1 MDIRNKVEV
10 IDNFIPKTY
19 QDMIHQVLMGDEEF
33 EVEDKNDRGFPWYYT
48 EDITAAGSSE
58 SQHRAGFSHQYVSFY
73 DDDDDALPE
82 PFIESEYHRLFV
94 PMLRRVCQHLDIKG
108 MNVIQGRSF
117 LQLPLGLRSTTPDL
131 PHIDM
136 NDKEHLVALYYVC
149 DSEGDTIIY
158 NERKKSLNY
167 TVKEKVTPVK
177 GRIVLFDGSLYH
189 TAEQPKYRSRC
200 VANYNLDY

>member
-1 MDIRNKVEV
+1 MGVHELKIVENFV
-10 IDNFIPKTY
+10 IQDN
-19 QDMIHQVLMGDEEF
+19 EEF

-136 NDKEHLVALYYVC
+136 NDKDIL
-149 DSEGDTIIY
+149 
-158 NERKKSLNY
+158 
-167 TVKEKVTPVK
+167 
-177 GRIVLFDGSLYH
+177 
-189 TAEQPKYRSRC
+189 
-200 VANYNLDY
+200 